1 MAGKEENS
9 LSRSHN
15 KYFTE
20 MPISVQR
27 VRDMVLLPAPVLLQ
41 QVLFPLLLHKC
52 IKFRHKTGREQD
64 AKPDPRWL
72 CLRFQLLP
80 LYTTPVQLLL
90 SLLSATCQA
99 HSYLIVCPLAYYQM
113 NSSSFKGWCR
123 EVMMK
128 MMMCKSE
135 GLGFENQLHL
145 PLLIRNG

>member
-1 MAGKEENS
+1 MTGKEENS
-9 LSRSHN
+9 LSHSHS

-20 MPISVQR
+20 MPISVQW
-27 VRDMVLLPAPVLLQ
+27 VRNMVLLLAPALLQ
-41 QVLFPLLLHKC
+41 QFLFPFLSFPT
-52 IKFRHKTGREQD
+52 KFRHKTGREQD
-64 AKPDPRWL
+64 IKPDPRWL

-80 LYTTPVQLLL
+80 LYTTHVQLLL

-113 NSSSFKGWCR
+113 NPSSFKGWRR
-123 EVMMK
+123 EVMLK